1 MDYILHLDA
10 ATDVCGVALSLN
22 GKLLTLISSTE
33 TRNHAA
39 SINIQI
45 EQVLATN
52 NIKMADIKA
61 VAVCAGPGSYTGLR
75 IAMASAKGICYA
87 LDIPL
92 ICNNRLHLIAASHP
106 SSHDAQL
113 INVALVAREGEFF
126 TATYNTNNECVTEP
140 THILAND
147 LINTLQK
154 IENVH
159 IITDIAELENFKL
172 SVKNKP
178 ISTDVTFS
186 YDYWSEIAHSFFKQ
200 GIFADVMKSTPM
212 YLKQVFTHK

>member
-33 TRNHAA
+33 NRNHAA

-45 EQVLATN
+45 EQALAAN

-113 INVALVAREGEFF
+113 TTVALVAREGEFF

-186 YDYWSEIAHSFFKQ
+186 YDYWSEIAHSYFKQ